1 MSLILTRRVFFPCC
15 HASLDCSGDVG
26 TQTKCSMPAP
36 KSWLTVL
43 SWHPLG
49 IAEVVHHWAH
59 PVALGTFSMKTDQFM
74 EYLEAWEGEGRLTLW
89 YAFVKGWPGMLMVLD
104 WWWEDP
110 THHPKCC
117 MTQLS
122 FRVKAWGLL
131 FYKLPLLGLPFFLP
145 KRSIWS
151 GGSSERGQW
160 PDWRHMQEHVSEKA
174 RVPVL

>member
-1 MSLILTRRVFFPCC
+1 
-15 HASLDCSGDVG
+15 
-26 TQTKCSMPAP
+26 MPAP

-43 SWHPLG
+43 SRHPLG

-59 PVALGTFSMKTDQFM
+59 PVALGTFSMKTDQFL

-110 THHPKCC
+110 AHHPKCC

-131 FYKLPLLGLPFFLP
+131 FYGLPLLGLPVFSLKGASGMEAQVREVSDVTEGTCRSMSARRQGYPCFNSLQVSHRQIP
-145 KRSIWS
+145 PTGKR
-151 GGSSERGQW
+151 
-160 PDWRHMQEHVSEKA
+160 
-174 RVPVL
+174 L